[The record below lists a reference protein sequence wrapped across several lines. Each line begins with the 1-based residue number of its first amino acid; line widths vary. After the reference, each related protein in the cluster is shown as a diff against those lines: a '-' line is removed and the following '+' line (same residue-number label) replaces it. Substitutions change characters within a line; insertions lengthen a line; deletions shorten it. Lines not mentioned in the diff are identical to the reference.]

1 MKPLCCPLRA
11 QYLFLSFKTN
21 FFSAIIVSLEQS
33 DETFAK
39 EVFDQIVDPD
49 DKSIASMEDSAR
61 SLKFTCVTTGYRLPT
76 AGWCNSTYRV
86 RYGTWYSNAH

>member
-61 SLKFTCVTTGYRLPT
+61 SLKFTCVTTGYRQLVGAIVHT
-76 AGWCNSTYRV
+76 G
-86 RYGTWYSNAH
+86 YGTVLGTAMHTK